1 MMIACPT
8 HTLEWTRRRWLG
20 WGGHSGLLSLVAML
34 GNTPCPGEHSEQR
47 PSRATR
53 VVFFFMNGGPSHI
66 DTFDPK
72 PALAHLDGT
81 NYTGDV
87 NINSGMRVAGTL
99 WKSDFKFQ
107 RCGESGLEIS
117 ELYPELSRRADDLCI
132 IRSMH
137 TPSSLH
143 APALLQMNT
152 GQTRLGAASLGAWI
166 EYATGPQEESLPP
179 FVVMLDHRGG
189 PINGHGNWST
199 GKLPVSSPARIRS
212 PEHPFEISNA
222 SDELAMD
229 ETRMQEL
236 LRKLNSS
243 HLGRVAPDAQRQS
256 RDRSYELAWRMRRGV
271 PEAVNLS
278 RETLETQQRYGI
290 HRPESREFGLRCL
303 LARRMLERGVRYVQI
318 YSGGGAQR
326 DTWDSHGGN
335 VERHR
340 QFAGETDRPIAAF
353 LEDLRLTGLW
363 DETLVI
369 WGGEFGRTPTREANT
384 NGRDHNPHGFSIW
397 LAGGPIRGGQAI
409 GATDELG
416 IEAVE
421 TPCHVADLH
430 ATILHALG
438 KDHSC
443 LNYDDHGTELS
454 LTGTTPCR
462 VITEALA

>member
-143 APALLQMNT
+143 APALLQLLFDET
-152 GQTRLGAASLGAWI
+152 GAQRLVICLDPGDPDRLAQLRTLGAGLRVLNVACRYDTPYLQGHARRMGLVSRTTPPERQAMLERLIREQIEGETARLAELG
-166 EYATGPQEESLPP
+166 LPRLAHLRDTAP
-179 FVVMLDHRGG
+179 A
-189 PINGHGNWST
+189 
-199 GKLPVSSPARIRS
+199 PV
-212 PEHPFEISNA
+212 NA
-222 SDELAMD
+222 QALTEFLAI
-229 ETRMQEL
+229 
-236 LRKLNSS
+236 
-243 HLGRVAPDAQRQS
+243 APDA
-256 RDRSYELAWRMRRGV
+256 A
-271 PEAVNLS
+271 LS
-278 RETLETQQRYGI
+278 
-290 HRPESREFGLRCL
+290 
-303 LARRMLERGVRYVQI
+303 
-318 YSGGGAQR
+318 
-326 DTWDSHGGN
+326 
-335 VERHR
+335 
-340 QFAGETDRPIAAF
+340 IA
-353 LEDLRLTGLW
+353 
-363 DETLVI
+363 
-369 WGGEFGRTPTREANT
+369 RTPTL
-384 NGRDHNPHGFSIW
+384 F
-397 LAGGPIRGGQAI
+397 
-409 GATDELG
+409 
-416 IEAVE
+416 
-421 TPCHVADLH
+421 AD
-430 ATILHALG
+430 
-438 KDHSC
+438 
-443 LNYDDHGTELS
+443 
-454 LTGTTPCR
+454 
-462 VITEALA
+462 